1 MTGYKGTFIKQ
12 NGERRTMRF
21 VKVVDL
27 PQSFIDGKVKGKQ
40 KHVLNEGTE
49 LVWDID
55 ISEFRIFNYKLVVD
69 KIEEFEYTLP

>member
-21 VKVVDL
+21 VKVSDL
-27 PQSFIDGKVKGKQ
+27 PQTFIDSKVKGKQ
-40 KHVLNEGTE
+40 KHSLNEGTE

-55 ISEFRIFNYKLVVD
+55 INEFRIFNYKLVVD